1 MVYNVYGGDIMSKF
15 PSRLRELRE
24 KKELLSKDFAKI
36 MNVEP
41 ATITNWEKGNRF
53 PKDDVLI
60 KIADYFDCS
69 IDYLLG
75 RTDDPLSKIYS
86 GKLHNQTIEI
96 EIDKGYPHELTAEEV
111 QNIIRQ
117 LDAVGLDVKK
127 LIENSKKK

>member
-1 MVYNVYGGDIMSKF
+1 MSKF
-15 PSRLRELRE
+15 PTRLKELRE
-24 KKELLSKDFAKI
+24 EKGLLSKDFAKT
-36 MNVEP
+36 MSVEP

-69 IDYLLG
+69 TDYLLG
-75 RTDDPLSKIYS
+75 RTDDKLSKVYS
-86 GKLHNQTIEI
+86 GMLHNQTIEI

>member
-1 MVYNVYGGDIMSKF
+1 MSKF
-15 PSRLRELRE
+15 PIRLKELRE
-24 KKELLSKDFAKI
+24 EKGLLSKDFAKL
-36 MNVEP
+36 MSVEP

-69 IDYLLG
+69 TDYLLG
-75 RTDDPLSKIYS
+75 RTDDKLSKVYS
-86 GKLHNQTIEI
+86 GMLHNQTIEI
-96 EIDKGYPHELTAEEV
+96 EIDKGYPHELTAEDV

>member
-1 MVYNVYGGDIMSKF
+1 MSKF

-111 QNIIRQ
+111 ENIIRQ
-117 LDAVGLDVKK
+117 LDAVGLDVNK
-127 LIENSKKK
+127 LIENSKKKSNI

>member
-1 MVYNVYGGDIMSKF
+1 MSKF
-15 PSRLRELRE
+15 PTRLKELRE
-24 KKELLSKDFAKI
+24 EKRLLGKDFAKI
-36 MNVEP
+36 MSVEP
-41 ATITNWEKGNRF
+41 ATVTNWEKGNRF

-75 RTDDPLSKIYS
+75 RTDDKLAKVYS
-86 GKLHNQTIEI
+86 GQLHNQTIEI
-96 EIDKGYPHELTAEEV
+96 EIDKGYPHELTAEDV

-127 LIENSKKK
+127 LIENSKNK

>member
-1 MVYNVYGGDIMSKF
+1 MSKF
-15 PSRLRELRE
+15 PIRLKELRE
-24 KKELLSKDFAKI
+24 EKGLLSKDFAKI
-36 MNVEP
+36 MSVEP

-75 RTDDPLSKIYS
+75 RTDDKLSKVYS
-86 GKLHNQTIEI
+86 GMLHNQTIEI

>member
-1 MVYNVYGGDIMSKF
+1 MSKF

-60 KIADYFDCS
+60 KIADYFECS

-111 QNIIRQ
+111 ENIIRQ

-127 LIENSKKK
+127 LIENSKKKSNT

>member
-1 MVYNVYGGDIMSKF
+1 MSKF
-15 PSRLRELRE
+15 PIRLKELRE
-24 KKELLSKDFAKI
+24 EKGLLSKDFAKT
-36 MNVEP
+36 MSVEP

-69 IDYLLG
+69 TDYLLG
-75 RTDDPLSKIYS
+75 RTDDKLSKIYS
-86 GKLHNQTIEI
+86 GMLHNQTIEI
-96 EIDKGYPHELTAEEV
+96 EIDKGYPHELTAEDV

-127 LIENSKKK
+127 LIENSKNK

>member
-1 MVYNVYGGDIMSKF
+1 MSKF

-127 LIENSKKK
+127 LIENSKKKLNN

>member
-1 MVYNVYGGDIMSKF
+1 MSKF
-15 PSRLRELRE
+15 PSRLRDLRE

-127 LIENSKKK
+127 LIENSKNK

>member
-1 MVYNVYGGDIMSKF
+1 MSKF
-15 PSRLRELRE
+15 PIRLKELRE
-24 KKELLSKDFAKI
+24 EKGLLSKDFAKT
-36 MNVEP
+36 MSVEP

-69 IDYLLG
+69 TDYLLG
-75 RTDDPLSKIYS
+75 RTDDKLSKVYS
-86 GKLHNQTIEI
+86 GMLHNQTIEI

>member
-1 MVYNVYGGDIMSKF
+1 MSKF
-15 PSRLRELRE
+15 PIRLKELRE
-24 KKELLSKDFAKI
+24 EKGLLSKDFAKI
-36 MNVEP
+36 MSVEP

-69 IDYLLG
+69 TDYLLG
-75 RTDDPLSKIYS
+75 RTDDKFSKVYS
-86 GKLHNQTIEI
+86 GMLHNQTIEI